1 MAITKV
7 AGRQYP
13 LYATVDVALADLTS
27 GSAVAAIDIPPGAD
41 IVGGIYNVKTAFDS
55 GTSDAVV
62 IQTNE
67 STPTVLLTD
76 ADAQATVT
84 SALVIPAGGL
94 RVGSSPSPFTIDVK
108 WTGAGT
114 AATTGAIRLKVEY
127 LVDDRANEV
136 QPV

>member
-1 MAITKV
+1 MAITKN
-7 AGRQYP
+7 AGRQWP
-13 LYATVDVALADLTS
+13 LVAYVDVALADLTS

-41 IVGGIYNVKTAFDS
+41 IISGVYDVKTAFDS

-67 STPTVLLTD
+67 STPTALVTD
-76 ADAQATVT
+76 ADAQAAVT
-84 SALVIPAGGL
+84 TAFTIPAGGL
-94 RVGSSPSPFTIDVK
+94 RVPTTETGFTVDVK

-114 AATTGAIRLKVEY
+114 AATAGAIRLKVTY
-127 LVDDRANEV
+127 MVDGRANEV